1 MSFRG
6 APGPSGMNITG
17 DIWLPGNSE
26 YDNQRRVVNPA
37 LDPRPSAVVE
47 ACGVADVQAVVR
59 WARDEDLGLAIQ
71 STGHGTH
78 VAARGGLLLKTSRM
92 ATVLVD
98 PERRVARVGAGATW
112 GQVLA
117 AAAPFGLAPL
127 SGSSPTVG
135 VAGYTLGGGV
145 GWLSRLHGFAADSL
159 MRVALVTAGGELVI
173 ADRDQEPDLFWAVRG
188 GGGNFGVVTG
198 LELELFPVREV
209 YAGTTYFDF
218 ERAPDTLGRYADWL
232 DEAPPELS
240 TALLLMRMPETP
252 DVPQQLRGRRVLAL
266 RAMYAGAAEDAER
279 ALAPMRAVAGVSLL
293 EGFAST
299 RFADARMGGT
309 PPRQLELLNGLPDRL
324 IESLVSAVEDER
336 VSTIELRHWGGAMA
350 SGDGAVGH
358 RSVPLSVIADTTD
371 AELSGALQPWATG
384 GTFLNFLSDVS
395 RTASAYTPENY
406 ARLRDVKAEWD
417 PDNFFSFGHNIEPS
431 HAVNTIGTLPRERME
446 SSAPWEAL
454 A

>member
-6 APGPSGMNITG
+6 APGLSGMNITG

-78 VAARGGLLLKTSRM
+78 LAARGGLLLKTSRM

-127 SGSSPTVG
+127 SGSSPSVG

-159 MRVALVTAGGELVI
+159 LRVALVTADGELVI
-173 ADRDQEPDLFWAVRG
+173 ADRDQEPELFWAVRG

-198 LELELFPVREV
+198 LELELFPVRSV
-209 YAGTTYFDF
+209 YAGTSYFDF
-218 ERAPDTLGRYADWL
+218 ERAPDTLGRYGDWL
-232 DEAPPELS
+232 DEAPDELS
-240 TALLLMRMPETP
+240 TAVLLMQMPDTP
-252 DVPQQLRGRRVLAL
+252 DVPQRVRGRRVLAI
-266 RAMYAGAAEDAER
+266 RAMYAGDAADAER
-279 ALAPMRAVAGVSLL
+279 ALAPLRAVAGPALV
-293 EGFAST
+293 EGFST
-299 RFADARMGGT
+299 VAFADARMGGT
-309 PPRQLELLNGLPDRL
+309 PPRQLELLNGLPDGL
-324 IESLVSAVEDER
+324 IGPLVSAIEDSR
-336 VSTIELRHWGGAMA
+336 VNTIELRHWGGAMA
-350 SGDGAVGH
+350 TGDGAVGH
-358 RSVPLSVIADTTD
+358 RGAPLSVIADTTD
-371 AELSGALQPWATG
+371 ESLSDALQPWATG

-395 RTASAYTPENY
+395 RTASAFTPENY

-417 PDNFFSFGHNIEPS
+417 PDNFFSFGHNIRPAAQ
-431 HAVNTIGTLPRERME
+431 AVRVERP
-446 SSAPWEAL
+446 AVPVA
-454 A
+454 

>member
-6 APGPSGMNITG
+6 TTGLMDMNL
-17 DIWLPGNSE
+17 WLPGHPE
-26 YDNQRRVVNPA
+26 YDQQRRAINPA
-37 LDPRPSAVVE
+37 LDPRPSAIAE
-47 ACGVADVQAVVR
+47 ASGIADVQEAVR
-59 WARDEDLGLAIQ
+59 MARDEGLRLAIQ

-78 VAARGGLLLKTSRM
+78 VAARGGVLLKTSRM

-127 SGSSPTVG
+127 SGSSPSVG

-159 MRVALVTAGGELVI
+159 LRVALVSADGDLVI
-173 ADRDQEPDLFWAVRG
+173 ADRHQEPELFWALRG

-198 LELELFPVREV
+198 LELELFPVDKV
-209 YAGTTYFDF
+209 YAGTTYFDI

-232 DEAPPELS
+232 AEAPPELS

-252 DVPQQLRGRRVLAL
+252 DVPQQVRGRRVLAL
-266 RAMYAGAAEDAER
+266 RAMYAGDAEDAER
-279 ALAPMRAVAGVSLL
+279 ALAPLRAVAGVALL
-293 EGFAST
+293 EGFANT

-309 PPRQLELLNGLPDRL
+309 PPRRLELLNGLPDAL
-324 IESLVSAVEDER
+324 IEPLVSAIEDER
-336 VSTIELRHWGGAMA
+336 ASTIELRHWGGAMA
-350 SGDGAVGH
+350 HGDGPVGH
-358 RSVPLSVIADTTD
+358 RSAPLSLIADAAD
-371 AELSGALQPWATG
+371 AELGDAVRPWATG
-384 GTFLNFLSDVS
+384 GSFLNFLSDTS
-395 RTASAYTPENY
+395 RTATAYTLENY

-417 PDNFFSFGHNIEPS
+417 PDNFFSFGHSIPPAR
-431 HAVNTIGTLPRERME
+431 HASRAKRPAVPV
-446 SSAPWEAL
+446 A
-454 A
+454 